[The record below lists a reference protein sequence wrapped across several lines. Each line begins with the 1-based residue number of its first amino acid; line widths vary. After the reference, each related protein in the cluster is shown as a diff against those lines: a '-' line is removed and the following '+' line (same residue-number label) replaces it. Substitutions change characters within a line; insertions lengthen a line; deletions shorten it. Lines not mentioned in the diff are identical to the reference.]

1 MPVRARLRRR
11 IGEALSSPHRRP
23 RFAWPA
29 RHACRVVR
37 APSFLGYNRRMRIL
51 LSNDD
56 GYLAPGLGALYEAL
70 KPLADVTVMAP
81 EQNCSGAS
89 NSLTLSRPLSVL
101 RSANGFYYVN
111 GTPTDSVHIAL
122 TGMLDHTPD
131 LVVSGINNG
140 QNMGEDTLY
149 SGTVAAA
156 TEGIMFGVP
165 AIAFSLVDKDW
176 VHLEDAVRVTTEIV
190 AHYLAHPL
198 PGHPLLNVNIPN
210 LPYEQLGSWRVTRLG
225 KRHPSQPVIRQT
237 NPRGEPIYWIGPSG
251 SARDASEGTDFHAVA
266 NGHVSITPLQLDL
279 THTQMLPAAH
289 DWARAGSGAS

>member
-1 MPVRARLRRR
+1 
-11 IGEALSSPHRRP
+11 
-23 RFAWPA
+23 
-29 RHACRVVR
+29 
-37 APSFLGYNRRMRIL
+37 MRIL

-56 GYLAPGLGALYEAL
+56 GYLAPGLAALYEAL
-70 KPLADVTVMAP
+70 QPLGEVTVMAP

-89 NSLTLSRPLSVL
+89 NSLTLWRPLSIL
-101 RSANGFYYVN
+101 RSASTGFFYVN

-122 TGMLDHTPD
+122 TGMLEHKPD

-176 VHLEDAVRVTTEIV
+176 VHLDSAARVAAEIV

-210 LPYEQLGSWRVTRLG
+210 LPYDELGDWRVTRLG

-251 SARDASEGTDFHAVA
+251 DARDASEGTDFHAVSH
-266 NGHVSITPLQLDL
+266 GHVSITPLQLDL
-279 THTQMLPAAH
+279 THTQMLPETHA
-289 DWARAGSGAS
+289 WVRRGGSVS

>member
-1 MPVRARLRRR
+1 
-11 IGEALSSPHRRP
+11 
-23 RFAWPA
+23 
-29 RHACRVVR
+29 
-37 APSFLGYNRRMRIL
+37 MRIL

-56 GYLAPGLGALYEAL
+56 GYLAPGLAALYEAL
-70 KPLADVTVMAP
+70 KPIADVTVMAP

-176 VHLEDAVRVTTEIV
+176 VHLEDAVRVAAEIV
-190 AHYLAHPL
+190 AHYLEQPL

-210 LPYEQLGSWRVTRLG
+210 LPYEQLDGWHITRLG

-266 NGHVSITPLQLDL
+266 NGQVSITPLQLDL
-279 THTQMLPAAH
+279 THTQMLPAAR
-289 DWARAGSGAS
+289 DWARAGSSTS